1 MPRRAVLKSSRER
14 GVAAVEFALVLPI
27 LLVCVIGLIEF
38 ARAVWTQATLDYVV
52 EAAAR
57 CAAVDSVNCPTVAN
71 VQNYAAG
78 RAPGLSFANPTSTFQ
93 VTTPSCGALV
103 TASLPFGFV
112 VPAMLPYVP
121 TLGASACFPCLSS
134 GCAVVP

>member
-1 MPRRAVLKSSRER
+1 MPRRASLKSSRER
-14 GVAAVEFALVLPI
+14 GTAAVEFAVVLPI
-27 LLVCVIGLIEF
+27 LLVCVLGLIEF

-57 CAAVDSVNCPTVAN
+57 CAAVDSVNCSTAAN

-78 RAPGLSFANPTSTFQ
+78 RAPGLSFPTSAFQ
-93 VTTPSCGALV
+93 VTTPPCGALV
-103 TASLPFGFV
+103 TASLPFGFLI
-112 VPAMLPYVP
+112 PALLPYLP

-134 GCAVVP
+134 GCAILP